1 MYLSFYQL
9 KAEPFKNTPDPN
21 FLYLSPSH
29 KEALAS
35 LVYGIEAHKGFI
47 TVTGEVGAGKTTI
60 IRTFLDNVQ
69 SDRYRVIYVFDPH
82 VTFHDLLYVTLQE
95 LDVPIDDQAGD
106 QWMFR
111 RLQSYLI
118 EEYKQGRNVI
128 LVIDEAQNM
137 PLETLESLRILSN
150 LETADDKLL
159 QIVFVGQPEFEEVL
173 RRHDIRQLHQRI
185 AIRARLRRLSP
196 RESGE
201 YIAYRLSRVTDEVDQ
216 VFTAESVNRIIW
228 QSQGIP
234 RIINTLCDNA
244 LIAGYGYLRKP
255 ITRDVIQEVISDY
268 LGTSV
273 NEYQWLPE

>member
-1 MYLSFYQL
+1 MYLTFFGL

-35 LVYGIEAHKGFI
+35 LVYGIEAHKGFL
-47 TVTGEVGAGKTTI
+47 TVTGEVGAGKTTVV
-60 IRTFLDNVQ
+60 RTFLDNVRTE
-69 SDRYRVIYVFDPH
+69 RYRVIYVFDPH
-82 VTFHDLLYVTLQE
+82 ISFHDLLYVMLQE
-95 LDVPIDDQAGD
+95 LDVSIEESGD

-118 EEYKQGRNVI
+118 SEYKQGRNVI

-137 PLETLESLRILSN
+137 PLETLESLRVLSN

-159 QIVFVGQPEFEEVL
+159 QIVFVGQPEFEEIL
-173 RRHDIRQLHQRI
+173 KRHDIRQLHQRI

-196 RESGE
+196 CESGE
-201 YIAYRLSRVTDEVDQ
+201 YIDYRLSRVTDDGDL
-216 VFTAESVNRIIW
+216 VFTPECVNRIIW
-228 QSQGIP
+228 QAQGIP

-244 LIAGYGYLRKP
+244 LIAGYGYLQRP
-255 ITRDVIQEVISDY
+255 VSLDVVEEVISDY
-268 LGTSV
+268 LGTTVS
-273 NEYQWLPE
+273 EYKWLPE